1 MSMMQIYLANQARC
15 KADNYLNIVM
25 MYKKLTRLLLKDR
38 NDTLSSI
45 ELKNK
50 RYNKIENLI
59 KEISQLEKQVYL

>member
-15 KADNYLNIVM
+15 EANNYLNIVM